1 MFWVQAFQHRRCI
14 FLWVAL
20 ERKHTTKK
28 LSVAVCWLFYCC
40 SFFFFFPW
48 LSDFPGKSVVP
59 GKNIGLL
66 QGFPPINGKDLFWK
80 TVASECSWSKKKEF
94 ISVPCFE
101 AFQHYLVYILNRKSP
116 FSNVTLYL
124 HTDGC
129 IGDQKCQVFPRTIY
143 WCLKYIR
150 DWGVFCPAVCSTER
164 HCCPEPRRLK
174 RLNALLLPLLAGRRG
189 WKCDEAA
196 PVVFFVLICCCSG
209 GFFVQGCLS
218 VIWPQLRAADRLVC
232 VSGWLLL
239 QPLLWYSCGVTFC
252 RAECCGVFWIL
263 YIFSNFNVK
272 TQPGCYFWPEA
283 ETARR
288 GTLSC
293 SGLWGLLVT
302 VLYSGCEHYSSNW
315 VLGKGISDICSMVEG
330 VTVLLFWFCW
340 VFFVCLGFFWR
351 GVYLLFFWLYFS
363 LLTWSFSSNSKDV
376 EMVLLFVTCRV
387 WKTWLDFLFSYFFCR
402 LFYLLWVF

>member
-1 MFWVQAFQHRRCI
+1 MPGVPKNNLLMLEVHSRLGSVLPSCVLNREALLPWASKIKKIKCSFVATAGRKERLEVWWGCPCCI
-14 FLWVAL
+14 FCLDLLLFWWVFCSRMSVSNMTPTPCCGQAGVCLWVA
-20 ERKHTTKK
+20 
-28 LSVAVCWLFYCC
+28 A
-40 SFFFFFPW
+40 
-48 LSDFPGKSVVP
+48 
-59 GKNIGLL
+59 
-66 QGFPPINGKDLFWK
+66 
-80 TVASECSWSKKKEF
+80 
-94 ISVPCFE
+94 
-101 AFQHYLVYILNRKSP
+101 
-116 FSNVTLYL
+116 
-124 HTDGC
+124 
-129 IGDQKCQVFPRTIY
+129 
-143 WCLKYIR
+143 
-150 DWGVFCPAVCSTER
+150 PA
-164 HCCPEPRRLK
+164 
-174 RLNALLLPLLAGRRG
+174 A
-189 WKCDEAA
+189 
-196 PVVFFVLICCCSG
+196 
-209 GFFVQGCLS
+209 
-218 VIWPQLRAADRLVC
+218 
-232 VSGWLLL
+232 
-239 QPLLWYSCGVTFC
+239 LLWYSCRVTFC
-252 RAECCGVFWIL
+252 RAECCVFWIL

-402 LFYLLWVF
+402 LFYLLWVFLTNFGVHIFGKNTERMQRHHKLSLHKVLT